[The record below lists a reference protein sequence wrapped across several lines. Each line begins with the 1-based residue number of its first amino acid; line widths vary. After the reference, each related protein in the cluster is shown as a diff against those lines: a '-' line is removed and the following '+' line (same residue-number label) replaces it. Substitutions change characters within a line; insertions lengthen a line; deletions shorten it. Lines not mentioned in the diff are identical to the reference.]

1 MTKTRRARCMLEFKQ
16 EAVRLVEGGQSIA
29 AAARTLGLVE
39 QTLFNWV
46 QAQRVGKLIR
56 AKGKRRFKVATDS
69 HHSLPVVANL
79 QDRQFTVHEPDKVW
93 VGGCSGTTETDCT
106 RRWPAS
112 ARCSSKKTG
121 WPVKPGKPAHES
133 TMGYGFQG
141 QGQNLHFSR

>member
-1 MTKTRRARCMLEFKQ
+1 MLEFKQ

-46 QAQRVGKLIR
+46 QAQRVGQRLR

-69 HHSLPVVANL
+69 HHSLPVAANL
-79 QDRQFTVHEPDKVW
+79 QGRQFTVHEPEKVW
-93 VGGCSGTTETDCT
+93 VGGCSGTTETGCT
-106 RRWPAS
+106 RRWPINL
-112 ARCSSKKTG
+112 
-121 WPVKPGKPAHES
+121 GKPVHES

-141 QGQNLHFSR
+141 QGQVRATGFVQQSPLKRETPHQV